1 MKDIITSHK
10 YYAVWEYTQEE
21 QDLNEA
27 SENGLQLV
35 KGGCFHSTFRRD
47 NSVRYIYQLDF
58 CPKIPDKSRYIE
70 CFEDAGWEYVNST
83 FNGWHYFRRPY
94 TPELSPEDVKIYTDQ
109 DSLYNMENR
118 WYAILHAISVL
129 TLAMGLFYLG
139 YAAYSYGTGHTHGF
153 IFILE
158 ASIMLIISATFYLAR
173 KNVKRLREGEPS
185 GFILPV
191 QVVFPLVLILL
202 SICLILTFIF
212 IH

>member
-10 YYAVWEYTQEE
+10 FYAVWEYKQEE

-27 SENGLQLV
+27 SKNGLQLV
-35 KGGCFHSTFRRD
+35 KGGCFHSIFRRD

-58 CPKIPDKSRYIE
+58 CPKISDKGRYIE

-94 TPELSPEDVKIYTDQ
+94 TPELSPEDIKIYTDR

-139 YAAYSYGTGHTHGF
+139 YAVYSYGTGHTQGF

-158 ASIMLIISATFYLAR
+158 ASIMLS
-173 KNVKRLREGEPS
+173 
-185 GFILPV
+185 
-191 QVVFPLVLILL
+191 LIH
-202 SICLILTFIF
+202 I
-212 IH
+212 